1 MTTITAG
8 RPAEPECRAGQ
19 HPPARTPDRRGHAL
33 RADGLTRREAEVLG
47 FLSTGRTNSE
57 IAMILVIS
65 VHTVER
71 HLQNAYR
78 RIGVRNRAAAAAY
91 IVGRP

>member
-1 MTTITAG
+1 MTTITTG
-8 RPAEPECRAGQ
+8 RPAEPE
-19 HPPARTPDRRGHAL
+19 P